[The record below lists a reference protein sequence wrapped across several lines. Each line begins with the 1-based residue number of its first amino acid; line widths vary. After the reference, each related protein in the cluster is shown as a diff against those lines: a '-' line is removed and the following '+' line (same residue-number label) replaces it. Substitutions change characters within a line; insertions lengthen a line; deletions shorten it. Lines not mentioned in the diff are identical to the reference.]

1 MKPARNEAE
10 ILADLDKTALEIAQI
25 TLYLEGSLQKSAKR
39 YVKKDG
45 SVSVYELPPVLQYP
59 KEHGQGRMRIPAR
72 HLALVRELLEEGKR
86 RRKLLERHRALSL
99 ELAKVRMRGGDAE
112 KKRPAASRAS
122 GPLHRLP
129 ARTFRRGG
137 PGRGDAGTA

>member
-10 ILADLDKTALEIAQI
+10 ILADLDKTALEISQI
-25 TLYLEGSLQKSAKR
+25 SLYLEGSLQKSAKR

-59 KEHGQGRMRIPAR
+59 TERGQGRMRIPAR
-72 HLALVRELLEEGKR
+72 HLPLVRE
-86 RRKLLERHRALSL
+86 LLERHRALSL

-112 KKRPAASRAS
+112 KKTT
-122 GPLHRLP
+122 GHLP
-129 ARTFRRGG
+129 RCPR
-137 PGRGDAGTA
+137 

>member
-10 ILADLDKTALEIAQI
+10 ILADLDKTALEISQI

-39 YVKKDG
+39 YTRKDG
-45 SVSVYELPPVLQYP
+45 GVSVYDLPPVLQYST
-59 KEHGQGRMRIPAR
+59 ERGQSQMRIPAR
-72 HLALVRELLEEGKR
+72 HLPLVRELLEEGRR

-112 KKRPAASRAS
+112 KKTT
-122 GPLHRLP
+122 GHLP
-129 ARTFRRGG
+129 RCPR
-137 PGRGDAGTA
+137 